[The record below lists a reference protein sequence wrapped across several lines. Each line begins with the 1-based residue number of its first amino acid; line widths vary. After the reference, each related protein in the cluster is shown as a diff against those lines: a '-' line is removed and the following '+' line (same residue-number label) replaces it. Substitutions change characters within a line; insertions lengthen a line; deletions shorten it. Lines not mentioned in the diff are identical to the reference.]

1 MHYNSKQ
8 REIIKEIVLTSFSH
22 PTADDVYMMM
32 ISRGIKTSI
41 STVYRNLH
49 QLAEEGIIQELIM
62 PSGKVHFDGRTYEH
76 PHAVC
81 VTCEKIFDLKNVDNE
96 INEVVEKTI
105 GMKVLSKQIIIKG
118 ICLECT
124 QKEQNIKEEV

>member
-1 MHYNSKQ
+1 MQYNSKQ
-8 REIIKEIVLTSFSH
+8 REIIKELVIASYDH

-32 ISRGIKTSI
+32 IQNGIKTSI

-49 QLAEEGIIQELIM
+49 QLANDGIIQELIM

-81 VTCEKIFDLKNVDNE
+81 VKCDKIYDISSIDDA
-96 INEVVEKTI
+96 INSKVEEEL
-105 GMKVLSKQIIIKG
+105 GMKILSKQIIIKG
-118 ICLECT
+118 VCKHCN
-124 QKEQNIKEEV
+124 QK

>member
-8 REIIKEIVLTSFSH
+8 REIIKELVLASYDH
-22 PTADDVYMMM
+22 PTAEDVYMMM
-32 ISRGIKTSI
+32 INKGIKTSI

-49 QLAEEGIIQELIM
+49 QLADEGVIQELIM

-81 VTCEKIFDLKNVDNE
+81 VACGKIFDLQNVDNE
-96 INEVVEKTI
+96 INKVVEKTI
-105 GMKVLSKQIIIKG
+105 GMKILSNQIIIKG

-124 QKEQNIKEEV
+124 QKEQNLKEEV

>member
-8 REIIKEIVLTSFSH
+8 REIIKELVLASFNH
-22 PTADDVYMMM
+22 PTAEDVYMIM
-32 ISRGIKTSI
+32 INKGIKTSI

-49 QLAEEGIIQELIM
+49 QLVDEGVIQELIM

-81 VTCEKIFDLKNVDNE
+81 VTCGKIFDLQNVDNE
-96 INEVVEKTI
+96 INSIVENTI

-118 ICLECT
+118 VCLECT
-124 QKEQNIKEEV
+124 QKEQNFK